1 MKEYQDLLE
10 IYASSWQKNFDLKAL
25 STYGESD
32 LVTYGEFARNIARY
46 HVLFEQAGLNKDS
59 KVVVLG
65 KSTPEWITIFMAAVT
80 YGAAIVPILPEFNP
94 QDLQHIINH
103 SESELLFVSDRIWE
117 TLEFGDMTYLK
128 AAISLDSG
136 KLLDERDSE
145 GRPILKILKN
155 LTRKFNK
162 KYPACFKPDD
172 IKYGKFD
179 ADHMVVLNYTSGTTG
194 FSKGVMLTLRNLWGN
209 VSFGIEQ
216 KLYKPGDRCLS
227 FLPLAHSYGC
237 AFDMLVP
244 LAEGAHITIFGKV
257 PTPKLLLK
265 ALGDVKPNL
274 VVLVPLILEKIYRKQ
289 IQPLLAK
296 RSIRWATALPLLG
309 DVVYSKIR
317 NRLIEAFGGE
327 FYEVIAGGAPLNA
340 EVEQFLHKIKFPF
353 TVGYG
358 MTECAPLISFATWTE
373 FKVGSCGQILPGYM
387 EAKIL
392 SPDPKNI
399 PGEVCVRGTDVM
411 KGYYKNREATEA
423 VLDKDGWLHTG
434 DLGTLDEDNF
444 LFLKGRCKTMILSAS
459 GQNIYPEEIEA
470 KLNNLPYV
478 NESLVIERGA
488 GLCALVYPD
497 FEQADADGLTSV
509 ELEPIMEHNRQEL
522 NKMVAPYEQ
531 VQEIKLVSDEFEKT
545 PKKSIKR
552 YLYAHS

>member
-1 MKEYQDLLE
+1 MEYQDLLE
-10 IYASSWQKNFDLKAL
+10 IYASCWRKNFDLNAL
-25 STYGESD
+25 STYGESNV
-32 LVTYGEFARNIARY
+32 LTYGEFARNIARY
-46 HVLFEQAGLNKDS
+46 HLLFEQVGLSKES
-59 KVVVLG
+59 KVVLLG
-65 KSTPEWITIFMAAVT
+65 RSTPEWITIFMATVT
-80 YGAAIVPILPEFNP
+80 YGAAIVPILPDFNP

-103 SESELLFVSDRIWE
+103 SESELLFVSERIWE
-117 TLEFGDMTYLK
+117 NLEFSDMQYLK
-128 AAISLDSG
+128 AAVSLESG
-136 KLLDERDSE
+136 KLLQERDVENHSV
-145 GRPILKILKN
+145 LNILKN

-162 KYPACFKPDD
+162 KYPAGFKAED
-172 IKYGKFD
+172 IKYDVVD

-194 FSKGVMLTLRNLWGN
+194 FSKGVMLTLKNLWGN
-209 VSFGIEQ
+209 VAFGMEQ

-265 ALGDVKPNL
+265 ALGEVKPNL

-296 RSIRWATALPLLG
+296 RSVRWATALPLLG
-309 DVVYSKIR
+309 DMVYSKIR
-317 NRLIEAFGGE
+317 KRLVDAFGGE

-358 MTECAPLISFATWTE
+358 MTECAPLISFASWE
-373 FKVGSCGQILPGYM
+373 RFKVGSCGQILPGLM

-392 SPDPKNI
+392 SPDPVNI
-399 PGEVCVRGTDVM
+399 PGEVCVRGVDVM

-434 DLGTLDEDNF
+434 DLGTLDEENF
-444 LFLKGRCKTMILSAS
+444 LFLKGRSKTMILSAN
-459 GQNIYPEEIEA
+459 GQNIFPEEIEA

-478 NESLVIERGA
+478 NESLVLERGT

-509 ELEPIMEHNRQEL
+509 DLEPIMEQNRQEL

-531 VQEIKLVSDEFEKT
+531 VQEIKLVPDEFEKT

-552 YLYAHS
+552 YLYTHI

>member
-1 MKEYQDLLE
+1 MEYQDLLE
-10 IYASSWQKNFDLKAL
+10 IYASCWRKNFDLNAL
-25 STYGESD
+25 STYGESNV
-32 LVTYGEFARNIARY
+32 LTYGEFARNIARY
-46 HVLFEQAGLNKDS
+46 HLLFEQVGLGKES
-59 KVVVLG
+59 KVVLLG
-65 KSTPEWITIFMAAVT
+65 RSTPEWITIFMATVT
-80 YGAAIVPILPEFNP
+80 YGAAIVPILPDFNP

-103 SESELLFVSDRIWE
+103 SESELLFVSERIWE
-117 TLEFGDMTYLK
+117 NLEFSDMQYLK
-128 AAISLDSG
+128 AAVSLESG
-136 KLLDERDSE
+136 KLLQERDVENHSV
-145 GRPILKILKN
+145 LNILKN

-162 KYPACFKPDD
+162 KYPAGFQAED
-172 IKYGKFD
+172 IKYDVVD

-194 FSKGVMLTLRNLWGN
+194 FSKGVMLTLKNLWGN
-209 VSFGIEQ
+209 VAFGMEQ

-265 ALGDVKPNL
+265 ALGEVKPNL

-289 IQPLLAK
+289 IQTLLAK
-296 RSIRWATALPLLG
+296 RYVRWATALPLLG
-309 DVVYSKIR
+309 DMVYSKIR
-317 NRLIEAFGGE
+317 KRLVDAFGGE

-358 MTECAPLISFATWTE
+358 MTECAPWISFASWE
-373 FKVGSCGQILPGYM
+373 RFKVGSCGQILPGLM

-392 SPDPKNI
+392 SPDPVNI
-399 PGEVCVRGTDVM
+399 PGEVCVRGVDVM

-434 DLGTLDEDNF
+434 DLGTLDEENF
-444 LFLKGRCKTMILSAS
+444 LFLKGRSKTMILSAN
-459 GQNIYPEEIEA
+459 GQNIFPEEIEA

-478 NESLVIERGA
+478 NESLVLERGT

-509 ELEPIMEHNRQEL
+509 DLEPIMEQNRQEL

-531 VQEIKLVSDEFEKT
+531 VQEIKLVPDEFEKT

-552 YLYAHS
+552 YLYTHI

>member
-1 MKEYQDLLE
+1 MEYQDLLE

-46 HVLFEQAGLNKDS
+46 HILFEQAGLNKDS

-65 KSTPEWITIFMAAVT
+65 KSNPEWITIFMAAVT

-117 TLEFGDMTYLK
+117 TLEFSDMTYLK

-136 KLLDERDSE
+136 KLLDERDST
-145 GRPILKILKN
+145 GHPILKILKN

-162 KYPACFKPDD
+162 KYPGGFKPED

-209 VSFGIEQ
+209 VAYGMEKHF
-216 KLYKPGDRCLS
+216 YKPGDRCLS

-265 ALGDVKPNL
+265 ALDDVKPNL

-340 EVEQFLHKIKFPF
+340 EDEQFLHKIKFPF

-358 MTECAPLISFATWTE
+358 MTECAPLISFATWTK
-373 FKVGSCGQILPGYM
+373 FKVGSCGQILPGLM

-392 SPDPKNI
+392 SPDPRNI
-399 PGEVCVRGTDVM
+399 PGEVCVKGANVM

-434 DLGTLDEDNF
+434 DLGTLDDENF

-552 YLYAHS
+552 YLYANL

>member
-1 MKEYQDLLE
+1 
-10 IYASSWQKNFDLKAL
+10 
-25 STYGESD
+25 
-32 LVTYGEFARNIARY
+32 
-46 HVLFEQAGLNKDS
+46 
-59 KVVVLG
+59 
-65 KSTPEWITIFMAAVT
+65 
-80 YGAAIVPILPEFNP
+80 
-94 QDLQHIINH
+94 
-103 SESELLFVSDRIWE
+103 
-117 TLEFGDMTYLK
+117 
-128 AAISLDSG
+128 
-136 KLLDERDSE
+136 
-145 GRPILKILKN
+145 
-155 LTRKFNK
+155 
-162 KYPACFKPDD
+162 
-172 IKYGKFD
+172 
-179 ADHMVVLNYTSGTTG
+179 
-194 FSKGVMLTLRNLWGN
+194 MLTLKNLWGN
-209 VSFGIEQ
+209 VAFGMEQ

-265 ALGDVKPNL
+265 ALGEVKPNL

-296 RSIRWATALPLLG
+296 RSVRWATALPLLG
-309 DVVYSKIR
+309 DMVYSKIR
-317 NRLIEAFGGE
+317 KRLVDAFGGE

-358 MTECAPLISFATWTE
+358 MTECAPLISFASWE
-373 FKVGSCGQILPGYM
+373 RFKVGSCGQILPGLM

-392 SPDPKNI
+392 SPDPVNI
-399 PGEVCVRGTDVM
+399 PGEVCVRGVDVM

-434 DLGTLDEDNF
+434 DLGTLDEENF
-444 LFLKGRCKTMILSAS
+444 LFLKGRSKTMILSAN
-459 GQNIYPEEIEA
+459 GQNIFPEEIEA

-478 NESLVIERGA
+478 NESLVLERGT

-509 ELEPIMEHNRQEL
+509 DLEPIMEQNRQEL

-531 VQEIKLVSDEFEKT
+531 VQEIKLVPDEFEKT

-552 YLYAHS
+552 YLYTHI